1 MSKNRDNKVKFN
13 IKNAHY
19 AKQNEAEDGT
29 ITFETPVPVKGAVS
43 VSFDANGDISKFY
56 ADGILYYVSAANNG
70 YEGDAEFALIPDE
83 FREDILKEQRDE
95 KDVLHE
101 VSDSG
106 DTQKFAF
113 LFEFDGDQK
122 ATRRVLYNCTATRPS
137 IESETKEENV
147 EPGTETI
154 TISNSPLANGRVK
167 AQTTVETDK
176 TVYDGWYKTVYYPE
190 TITAA
195 TQSDAETQASG
206 KKVTVGEQR

>member
-1 MSKNRDNKVKFN
+1 MSKNKDNKVKYN

-29 ITFETPVPVKGAVS
+29 ITFETPVPIKGSVS
-43 VSFDANGDISKFY
+43 VSLDANGDITPFY
-56 ADGILYYVSAANNG
+56 ADGIQYYVSAANNG
-70 YEGDAEFALIPDE
+70 YEGDAEFALIPDQ

-95 KDVLHE
+95 KGVLHE
-101 VSDSG
+101 VSETG

-195 TQSDAETQASG
+195 TQASG
-206 KKVTVGEQR
+206 KKVTVGE

>member
-1 MSKNRDNKVKFN
+1 MSKNKDNKVKYN

-43 VSFDANGDISKFY
+43 VSFDANGDITPFY
-56 ADGILYYVSAANNG
+56 ADGIQYFVSAANNG
-70 YEGDAEFALIPDE
+70 YEGDAEFALIPDQ
-83 FREDILKEQRDE
+83 FREDVLKEQRDE
-95 KDVLHE
+95 KGVLHE
-101 VSDSG
+101 ISETG

-122 ATRRVLYNCTATRPS
+122 AIRRVLYNCTATRPS

-154 TISNSPLANGRVK
+154 TISNSPLPNGRVK
-167 AQTTVETDK
+167 AQTTVDTDK
-176 TVYDGWYKTVYYPE
+176 TTYDGWYKAVYYPE
-190 TITAA
+190 SITTVQA
-195 TQSDAETQASG
+195 TARAN
-206 KKVTVGEQR
+206 GE

>member
-122 ATRRVLYNCTATRPS
+122 ATRRVLYNNR
-137 IESETKEENV
+137 I
-147 EPGTETI
+147 
-154 TISNSPLANGRVK
+154 R
-167 AQTTVETDK
+167 DK
-176 TVYDGWYKTVYYPE
+176 RRECRTGNRDNYDQQ
-190 TITAA
+190 
-195 TQSDAETQASG
+195 QSAG
-206 KKVTVGEQR
+206 KWPRKSSDNR

>member
-1 MSKNRDNKVKFN
+1 MSKNKDNKVKYN

-19 AKQNEAEDGT
+19 AVQKEDEEGT
-29 ITFETPVPVKGAVS
+29 ISFETPVPIKGAVS
-43 VSFDANGDISKFY
+43 VSFDANGDITPFY
-56 ADGILYYVSAANNG
+56 ADGIQYYVSAANNG
-70 YEGDAEFALIPDE
+70 YEGDAEFALIPDQ

-95 KDVLHE
+95 KSVLHE

-122 ATRRVLYNCTATRPS
+122 AIRRVLYNCTATRPS

-154 TISNSPLANGRVK
+154 TISNSPLPNGRVK
-167 AQTTVETDK
+167 AQTTVDTDK
-176 TVYDGWYKTVYYPE
+176 TTYDGWYKAVYYPE
-190 TITAA
+190 SITTVQA
-195 TQSDAETQASG
+195 TAKAN
-206 KKVTVGEQR
+206 GE

>member
-1 MSKNRDNKVKFN
+1 MSKNKDNKVKYN

-19 AKQNEAEDGT
+19 AVQKEDEEGT
-29 ITFETPVPVKGAVS
+29 ISFETPVPIKGAVS
-43 VSFDANGDISKFY
+43 VSFDANGDITPFY
-56 ADGILYYVSAANNG
+56 ADGIQYYVSAANNG
-70 YEGDAEFALIPDE
+70 YEGDAEFALIPDQ

-95 KDVLHE
+95 KGVLHE

-137 IESETKEENV
+137 IESDTKEENV

-154 TISNSPLANGRVK
+154 TIRNSPLPNGRVK
-167 AQTTVETDK
+167 AQTTVDTDK
-176 TVYDGWYKTVYYPE
+176 TTYDGWYKTVYYPE
-190 TITAA
+190 NITAA
-195 TQSDAETQASG
+195 QNTAEAQTP
-206 KKVTVGEQR
+206 GEKQ